1 MSNEDQAPAV
11 APDATAPEGTAAGAA
26 TSATDDAM
34 IAALLRERAA
44 YAGRGGMEDRVKAV
58 DEQLALRGYTE
69 PAETETGAP
78 AAQGDGP
85 PKDPKPATAKRQ
97 QTR

>member
-11 APDATAPEGTAAGAA
+11 TTADATAPEGTASGAA
-26 TSATDDAM
+26 TAATDDAM

-44 YAGRGGMEDRVKAV
+44 YAGRGGMDDRVKAV
-58 DEQLALRGYTE
+58 DEQLDLRGYTD
-69 PAETETGAP
+69 PAETEN
-78 AAQGDGP
+78 AAQGDGA

>member
-11 APDATAPEGTAAGAA
+11 AAPEGTAPGNA

-44 YAGRGGMEDRVKAV
+44 YAGRGGMADRVKAV
-58 DEQLALRGYTE
+58 DEQLALRGYTA
-69 PAETETGAP
+69 PAEAEAAAP
-78 AAQGDGP
+78 VPPGGDA

>member
-44 YAGRGGMEDRVKAV
+44 YAGRGGMDDRVKAV

-69 PAETETGAP
+69 PAETET
-78 AAQGDGP
+78 AAQGDGT
-85 PKDPKPATAKRQ
+85 PKDAKPATAKRQ

>member
-11 APDATAPEGTAAGAA
+11 TAPEGTAPGTA

-44 YAGRGGMEDRVKAV
+44 YAGRDGMDDRVKAV
-58 DEQLALRGYTE
+58 DEQLKLRGYTA
-69 PAETETGAP
+69 PAEAETAAP
-78 AAQGDGP
+78 AARGDA
-85 PKDPKPATAKRQ
+85 PKDAKPATAKRQ